1 MFQKE
6 FKINWKCETQQQVLH
21 QLQGSRT
28 VDSGQPCLPHISNLR
43 AKGGFEPDATFYH
56 KLLSFS
62 TKDIAEPM
70 CRLIDLVIGFQKGSV
85 CDSVIIASAK
95 VLFVKV

>member
-1 MFQKE
+1 
-6 FKINWKCETQQQVLH
+6 
-21 QLQGSRT
+21 
-28 VDSGQPCLPHISNLR
+28 
-43 AKGGFEPDATFYH
+43 
-56 KLLSFS
+56 
-62 TKDIAEPM
+62 M